1 MKTIMEIQHVSKLYG
16 VEKEKAAKLLEAG
29 VDKETVRK
37 KTGVTAALWDINLS
51 IPEGKVFVIIGLSGS
66 GKSTLVR
73 MCNRLNE
80 PTSGKI
86 LFEGNDIGKLDT
98 AGLRNFRRN
107 KVSMVFQSFGLMSN
121 RDVLGNVAYG
131 LEVKGVDKENR
142 EKKAMKIIDM
152 VGLSGWEHQDCSSL
166 SGGMRQRVGIARALA
181 PDSPVLLM
189 DEPFSALDPLVR
201 QDMQFELLRIQH
213 KLRKTVIFI
222 THDMDEAFKLG
233 DRIAIMKDGRLIQVA
248 SPEEMSLHPADDYVR
263 AFISNADK
271 TKVLA
276 VSSIMITPKVLVRTT
291 DSVRHS
297 IRVMTQNAL
306 SSAYVVDEDLH
317 LVGIIGIKEAIEGEK
332 QGKELVDV
340 LDKDVH
346 TVRQSDL
353 IASVMPL
360 AAESKYPLAVLDDE
374 GVLAGIVTKA
384 SVLSALM

>member
-1 MKTIMEIQHVSKLYG
+1 
-16 VEKEKAAKLLEAG
+16 
-29 VDKETVRK
+29 
-37 KTGVTAALWDINLS
+37 
-51 IPEGKVFVIIGLSGS
+51 
-66 GKSTLVR
+66 

>member
-276 VSSIMITPKVLVRTT
+276 VNSIMITPKVLVRTT

>member
-16 VEKEKAAKLLEAG
+16 VEKEKAAKLLETG
-29 VDKETVRK
+29 LDKETVRE

-152 VGLSGWEHQDCSSL
+152 VGLSGWEHQDCSTL

-276 VSSIMITPKVLVRTT
+276 VNSIMITPKVLVRTT

-332 QGKELVDV
+332 HGKELVDV
-340 LDKDVH
+340 LDKGVH

>member
-1 MKTIMEIQHVSKLYG
+1 
-16 VEKEKAAKLLEAG
+16 
-29 VDKETVRK
+29 
-37 KTGVTAALWDINLS
+37 
-51 IPEGKVFVIIGLSGS
+51 
-66 GKSTLVR
+66 
-73 MCNRLNE
+73 
-80 PTSGKI
+80 
-86 LFEGNDIGKLDT
+86 
-98 AGLRNFRRN
+98 
-107 KVSMVFQSFGLMSN
+107 
-121 RDVLGNVAYG
+121 
-131 LEVKGVDKENR
+131 
-142 EKKAMKIIDM
+142 
-152 VGLSGWEHQDCSSL
+152 
-166 SGGMRQRVGIARALA
+166 
-181 PDSPVLLM
+181 
-189 DEPFSALDPLVR
+189 
-201 QDMQFELLRIQH
+201 
-213 KLRKTVIFI
+213 
-222 THDMDEAFKLG
+222 
-233 DRIAIMKDGRLIQVA
+233 MKDGRLIQVA

-297 IRVMTQNAL
+297 IRVMTQSAL

-374 GVLAGIVTKA
+374 GCSPVSSPRRACCPH
-384 SVLSALM
+384 

>member
-1 MKTIMEIQHVSKLYG
+1 S
-16 VEKEKAAKLLEAG
+16 
-29 VDKETVRK
+29 
-37 KTGVTAALWDINLS
+37 
-51 IPEGKVFVIIGLSGS
+51 
-66 GKSTLVR
+66 
-73 MCNRLNE
+73 
-80 PTSGKI
+80 
-86 LFEGNDIGKLDT
+86 
-98 AGLRNFRRN
+98 
-107 KVSMVFQSFGLMSN
+107 
-121 RDVLGNVAYG
+121 
-131 LEVKGVDKENR
+131 
-142 EKKAMKIIDM
+142 
-152 VGLSGWEHQDCSSL
+152 
-166 SGGMRQRVGIARALA
+166 
-181 PDSPVLLM
+181 
-189 DEPFSALDPLVR
+189 
-201 QDMQFELLRIQH
+201 
-213 KLRKTVIFI
+213 
-222 THDMDEAFKLG
+222 
-233 DRIAIMKDGRLIQVA
+233 IMKDGRLIQVA

>member
-1 MKTIMEIQHVSKLYG
+1 
-16 VEKEKAAKLLEAG
+16 
-29 VDKETVRK
+29 
-37 KTGVTAALWDINLS
+37 
-51 IPEGKVFVIIGLSGS
+51 
-66 GKSTLVR
+66 
-73 MCNRLNE
+73 
-80 PTSGKI
+80 
-86 LFEGNDIGKLDT
+86 
-98 AGLRNFRRN
+98 
-107 KVSMVFQSFGLMSN
+107 
-121 RDVLGNVAYG
+121 
-131 LEVKGVDKENR
+131 
-142 EKKAMKIIDM
+142 
-152 VGLSGWEHQDCSSL
+152 L

-276 VSSIMITPKVLVRTT
+276 VNSIMITPKVLVRTT

-332 QGKELVDV
+332 HGKELVDV
-340 LDKDVH
+340 LDKGVH